1 MLSKT
6 TEYALRAIVYIAL
19 QNAKDHR
26 TGIKEIAKE
35 LELPTH
41 FMGKILQDLVRKGVI
56 ASMKGP
62 GGGFYLHRQASQIS
76 VLEVVRTIDGLE
88 AFKKCGMGMKECS
101 DSHPCPLHNEIKQ
114 YREQLLKTFSGKSI
128 QTLVDG
134 INTGRFFIT
143 NLHPE
148 SPQETILLMDSPEN

>member
-19 QNAKDHR
+19 SDAKGHR
-26 TGIKEIAKE
+26 SGIKEIAKE

-62 GGGFYLHRQASQIS
+62 GGGFYLHRPASDIS
-76 VLEVVRTIDGLE
+76 ILEVVRTIDGLE

-101 DSHPCPLHNEIKQ
+101 DTHPCPLHNDIKQ
-114 YREQLLKTFSGKSI
+114 YRQQLLTTFNTKSI

-134 INTGRFFIT
+134 INTGNFFIT
-143 NLHPE
+143 NV
-148 SPQETILLMDSPEN
+148 QEPAK